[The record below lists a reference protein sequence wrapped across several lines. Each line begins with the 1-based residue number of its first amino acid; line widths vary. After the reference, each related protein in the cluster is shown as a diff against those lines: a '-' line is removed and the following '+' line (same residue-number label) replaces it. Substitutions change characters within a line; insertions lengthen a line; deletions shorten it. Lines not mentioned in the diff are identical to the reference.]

1 MFLMLHSKTIGFVIK
16 HNKFGMIFAP
26 PQFRNNPS
34 DILAKDTFG
43 QEHVDI
49 LVSFAKKHGRYL
61 GICPKSSGVHQHG
74 YIYIYYIYILW
85 KLKNYS
91 DGYIPKSC
99 CLHHYHIEE
108 TMV

>member
-1 MFLMLHSKTIGFVIK
+1 MLHSKTIGFVIK

-49 LVSFAKKHGRYL
+49 HVSFAKNMEDIWEFAQNH
-61 GICPKSSGVHQHG
+61 PESTNMD
-74 YIYIYYIYILW
+74 IYIYYIYILW